1 VPEQFGPYTV
11 YESLG
16 AGGMAT
22 VHRAVHRGP
31 AGEKTV
37 ALKRLLPEFA
47 HNEEFVQSFIREAR
61 IASQLRH
68 VNCAQTI
75 DLGQVDDTFFI
86 AMELVVGSDLRRI
99 LRHTATVS
107 GPLPVPLTVLILS
120 QLCDALE
127 YAHNLADETGTPMG
141 IIHRDVSPANVL
153 VARDGTVKLIDFGI
167 AKASAASL
175 ATMSGQ
181 LKGKFA
187 YMAPENLVGSI
198 DARADLFAIGVI
210 AHELLTAPAAVRR
223 RRGRLRDPATRA
235 VDADRAAVA
244 DQPHRAGRS
253 RHDRA
258 HRAGPQPR
266 GAVAERGRDAR
277 RAPQRGDQRAPARAA
292 GGPGQLDVVLV
303 RQCRGP
309 ARRRARAR
317 RTSPRAPAISVE
329 TDDDAPAP
337 AKGGPG
343 TIDDS
348 MLGVATETT
357 MPPSFDGQ
365 RAGDTSKEGLAPS
378 AEPGMAPAKTLMF
391 GSGVVPQAPTGATT
405 PRPSTR
411 ISAVSPAVAAP
422 PAGGGPGP
430 AGARPSS
437 SRAAVSPAAPMTVP
451 TRASAPVAAVAAPT
465 RASAPVAA
473 VAAVAAPSSPR
484 PGAPAGRAHRAGGGA
499 PAAARAGGAR
509 QQRAGGAAPRPAD
522 RPHPR
527 HLRGRRRPGLP
538 GRHARAITSAHEL
551 SPRRPRARVAS
562 RWSPP
567 AVPSRRPTTRCRASS
582 PTT

>member
-210 AHELLTAPAAVRR
+210 AHELLTARPLFAGGEDDFETLRRVRSMPIVPPSQINRTVPADLDTIVLTALARNPEER
-223 RRGRLRDPATRA
+223 WQSAGAMRGALRNVATSARLHARPADLASWMSFSFASVEGPPPPRTRA
-235 VDADRAAVA
+235 
-244 DQPHRAGRS
+244 PHESEG
-253 RHDRA
+253 
-258 HRAGPQPR
+258 
-266 GAVAERGRDAR
+266 
-277 RAPQRGDQRAPARAA
+277 
-292 GGPGQLDVVLV
+292 
-303 RQCRGP
+303 
-309 ARRRARAR
+309 
-317 RTSPRAPAISVE
+317 PAISVE

-422 PAGGGPGP
+422 PAGSGPGP

-484 PGAPAGRAHRAGGGA
+484 PAPPPAAPTARVEVPLPPPEPVAPASSE
-499 PAAARAGGAR
+499 PEE
-509 QQRAGGAAPRPAD
+509 PR
-522 RPHPR
+522 R
-527 HLRGRRRPGLP
+527 GLP
-538 GRHARAITSAHEL
+538 IVLILVICA
-551 SPRRPRARVAS
+551 VA
-562 RWSPP
+562 
-567 AVPSRRPTTRCRASS
+567 AGLGFLVVTLVQ
-582 PTT
+582 